1 MSNGL
6 NLERAVS
13 KVSAKGIRE
22 GLQPSGP
29 AASSGVV
36 VMNSESPAGCAGP
49 QHWARGSRR
58 PFPEREPLRQTSPSC
73 DPDKPSRRT
82 HCQSR
87 RGARAARDAINRQ
100 FESWARSG
108 RATKGDSAR
117 TGSTVALHSP
127 RIALAPAVKAAP
139 ARIYTHGHR

>member
-6 NLERAVS
+6 NRERGVS
-13 KVSAKGIRE
+13 KVRAKGIRE
-22 GLQPSGP
+22 GLRPSWP

-58 PFPEREPLRQTSPSC
+58 PFPEREPLRLSCSSC
-73 DPDKPSRRT
+73 DPARPSHRT

-87 RGARAARDAINRQ
+87 RGARAMQSIVNSTKGDSA
-100 FESWARSG
+100 
-108 RATKGDSAR
+108 RATKVYSAR